1 MWVCFY
7 NHLVSFQFYPAIVQQ
22 LLPQRKSVTVM
33 FVETGAI
40 RIVETKQLRRDP
52 QDVGSSGQ
60 QRNTNSRRGQSQS
73 TRIYTPRNR
82 GRY

>member
-1 MWVCFY
+1 MIIVFFLQY
-7 NHLVSFQFYPAIVQQ
+7 YPAIVQQ

-40 RIVETKQLRRDP
+40 RIVETKQLHRDP
-52 QDVGSSGQ
+52 QDVGSANRQAS
-60 QRNTNSRRGQSQS
+60 SRPDALKRSQTQS

-82 GRY
+82 GRF